1 MRGIN
6 PIILNSIFAFGI
18 IGTSIMSSK
27 VSPLFGL
34 VFIGILILYGIVYAY
49 FYVKIENLKKGRLI
63 HKIYKRMKASI
74 YGLIIIFLTIPIF
87 IQHFIALDFNYGMV
101 LIVLSNIIIWGY
113 LFLGDYIFWTPTI
126 KFYENGMVFG
136 NTAYYDWNEL
146 DVKEEED
153 KINIKIKYYP
163 KEIVLNKDVLKGVDY
178 EGD

>member
-34 VFIGILILYGIVYAY
+34 VFIGIFILCGIVYAY
-49 FYVKIENLKKGRLI
+49 FYIKIENSKKGRLI
-63 HKIYKRMKASI
+63 HKIYRGIKASI
-74 YGLIIIFLTIPIF
+74 YGLIIIFLTISIF
-87 IQHFIALDFNYGMV
+87 IRHFIALDFNYSMV

-126 KFYENGMVFG
+126 KFYEKGIVFG
-136 NTAYYDWNEL
+136 NT
-146 DVKEEED
+146 VF
-153 KINIKIKYYP
+153 
-163 KEIVLNKDVLKGVDY
+163 Y
-178 EGD
+178 E